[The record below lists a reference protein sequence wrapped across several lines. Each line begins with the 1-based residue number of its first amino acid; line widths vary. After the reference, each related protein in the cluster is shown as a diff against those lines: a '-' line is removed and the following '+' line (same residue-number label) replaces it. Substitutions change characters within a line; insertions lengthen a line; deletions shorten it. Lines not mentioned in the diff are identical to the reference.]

1 MNILRDSQKIE
12 KIYFFIFSSF
22 LFFSAI
28 FCGFTKVNNLFH
40 VAIALF
46 YLGVIF
52 NPDLKKVFFTML
64 ISKKYFF
71 IFTWLFFIYYS
82 LTNIWGGNIRNLTS
96 TLTHGFYLFTYLS
109 LLIIFLE
116 NERIRYITLKC
127 IVLGISVLCIY
138 TLFTDPVLLMSR
150 GVTESNPGPSNVID
164 LAGYCGVAI
173 LIALFIFNKR
183 KDYIMILC
191 ILSTAIVMFITL
203 SRGPIISFFIALCL
217 LIRVT
222 YISNRSL
229 FIMLFAILIFSGV
242 MHYYDIFEK
251 LVSRFTDVIHSGG
264 VRIGI
269 WQHTLDSVKEYF
281 LFGRGVEYKLNFVNE
296 LKENI
301 TTTHSVYM
309 GTLLKG
315 GIIGSVLFFLMIV
328 PGVVSGIKQF
338 IRGERYGLAILIFML
353 IFISSQGM
361 FVIGNPN
368 EQWILFWLPLA
379 IAMSNLNSTDKNKT
393 VQKTQR

>member
-12 KIYFFIFSSF
+12 KMYFFMFSSF

-40 VAIALF
+40 IAIVLF

-64 ISKKYFF
+64 INKKYFF
-71 IFTWLFFIYYS
+71 IFTCLFFIYYS
-82 LTNIWGGNIRNLTS
+82 LTNIWGGNARNLTS

-116 NERIRYITLKC
+116 NEKTRYVTLKC
-127 IVLGISVLCIY
+127 IVMGVSVLCLY

-150 GVTESNPGPSNVID
+150 RVTESNPGPSNVID
-164 LAGYCGVAI
+164 LAGYCGIAI
-173 LIALFIFNKR
+173 LIALLIFNKC

-191 ILSTAIVMFITL
+191 ILSMAVVMFLTL
-203 SRGPIISFFIALCL
+203 SRGPIISFFVALIL
-217 LIRVT
+217 LIRIT
-222 YISNRSL
+222 GISNRVL
-229 FIMLFAILIFSGV
+229 FIMLFTILFFSGV

-251 LVSRFTDVIHSGG
+251 LVNRFTDVVYSGG
-264 VRIGI
+264 VRMDI
-269 WQHTLDSVKEYF
+269 WSHALELVKDN
-281 LFGRGVEYKLNFVNE
+281 LFFGQGVEYKLSFVNKLNE
-296 LKENI
+296 SI

-309 GTLLKG
+309 GMLLKG
-315 GIIGSVLFFLMIV
+315 GIIGSVLFLLMIFS
-328 PGVVSGIKQF
+328 GVISGVKQF
-338 IRGERYGLAILIFML
+338 IHGERYGLAILIFML

-379 IAMSNLNSTDKNKT
+379 IAMSNLTPADKNKT
-393 VQKTQR
+393 VQ

>member
-12 KIYFFIFSSF
+12 KVYFFIFSSF

-40 VAIALF
+40 IAIILF
-46 YLGVIF
+46 YLGVVF
-52 NPDLKKVFFTML
+52 NPDLKKLFFTML
-64 ISKKYFF
+64 INKKYFF
-71 IFTWLFFIYYS
+71 IFTCLFFIYYS
-82 LTNIWGGNIRNLTS
+82 LTNIWGGNARNLTS

-116 NERIRYITLKC
+116 NEKTRYVTLKC
-127 IVLGISVLCIY
+127 IVLGVSVLCLY

-150 GVTESNPGPSNVID
+150 RVTESNPGPSNVID
-164 LAGYCGVAI
+164 LAGYCGIAI
-173 LIALFIFNKR
+173 LIALFIFNKC

-191 ILSTAIVMFITL
+191 ILSMAVVMFLTL
-203 SRGPIISFFIALCL
+203 SRGPIISFFVALIL
-217 LIRVT
+217 LIRIT
-222 YISNRSL
+222 GISNRAL
-229 FIMLFAILIFSGV
+229 FIVLFTLLFFSGV

-251 LVSRFTDVIHSGG
+251 LVNRFADVIYSGG
-264 VRIGI
+264 VRMGI
-269 WQHTLDSVKEYF
+269 WQNAFDSVKEH
-281 LFGRGVEYKLNFVNE
+281 LLSGRGVEYKLNFVNK
-296 LKENI
+296 LGQDI
-301 TTTHSVYM
+301 TTAHSVYM

-315 GIIGSVLFFLMIV
+315 GIIGSVLFFLMIFS
-328 PGVVSGIKQF
+328 GVASGVKQF

-379 IAMSNLNSTDKNKT
+379 IAMSNLTPADKNKT
-393 VQKTQR
+393 V

>member
-12 KIYFFIFSSF
+12 KMYFFMFSSF

-40 VAIALF
+40 IAIVLF
-46 YLGVIF
+46 YLGIIF

-64 ISKKYFF
+64 INKRYFF
-71 IFTWLFFIYYS
+71 IFTCLFFIYYS
-82 LTNIWGGNIRNLTS
+82 LTNIWGGNARNLTS

-116 NERIRYITLKC
+116 NEKTRYVTLKC
-127 IVLGISVLCIY
+127 IVMGVSVLCLY
-138 TLFTDPVLLMSR
+138 TLFTDPVLLMNR
-150 GVTESNPGPSNVID
+150 GVAENNPGPSNVID

-173 LIALFIFNKR
+173 LIALFVFNR
-183 KDYIMILC
+183 QKDYIMIFC
-191 ILSTAIVMFITL
+191 ILSMAIVMFLTL
-203 SRGPIISFFIALCL
+203 SRGPIISFFVAFLL
-217 LIRVT
+217 LIRITNV
-222 YISNRSL
+222 SNRAL
-229 FIMLFAILIFSGV
+229 FIMLFAILFFSGV

-251 LVSRFTDVIHSGG
+251 LVNRFTDVVYSGG
-264 VRIGI
+264 VRMDI
-269 WQHTLDSVKEYF
+269 WSHALELVKDN
-281 LFGRGVEYKLNFVNE
+281 LFFGQGVEYKLSFVNKLNE
-296 LKENI
+296 SI

-309 GTLLKG
+309 GMLLKG
-315 GIIGSVLFFLMIV
+315 GIIGSVLFLLMIFS
-328 PGVVSGIKQF
+328 GVISGVKQF
-338 IRGERYGLAILIFML
+338 LRGERYGLTILVFML

-379 IAMSNLNSTDKNKT
+379 IAMSNLTPADKNKT
-393 VQKTQR
+393 V

>member
-12 KIYFFIFSSF
+12 KMYFFMFSSF

-40 VAIALF
+40 IAIVLF

-64 ISKKYFF
+64 INKKYFF
-71 IFTWLFFIYYS
+71 IFTCLFFIYYS
-82 LTNIWGGNIRNLTS
+82 LTNIWGGNARNLTS

-116 NERIRYITLKC
+116 NEKTRYVTLKC
-127 IVLGISVLCIY
+127 IVMGVSVLCLY

-150 GVTESNPGPSNVID
+150 RVTESNPGPSNVID
-164 LAGYCGVAI
+164 LAGYCGIAI
-173 LIALFIFNKR
+173 LIALLIFNKC

-191 ILSTAIVMFITL
+191 ILSMAVVMFLTL
-203 SRGPIISFFIALCL
+203 SRGPIISFFVALIL
-217 LIRVT
+217 LIRIT
-222 YISNRSL
+222 GISNRAL
-229 FIMLFAILIFSGV
+229 FIMLFTILFFSGV

-251 LVSRFTDVIHSGG
+251 LVNRFTDVIYSGG
-264 VRIGI
+264 VRMGI
-269 WQHTLDSVKEYF
+269 WQNAFDSVKEH
-281 LFGRGVEYKLNFVNE
+281 LLSGRGVEYKLNFVNK
-296 LKENI
+296 LGQDI
-301 TTTHSVYM
+301 TTAHSVYM

-315 GIIGSVLFFLMIV
+315 GIIGLALFFLMIFS
-328 PGVVSGIKQF
+328 GVASGVKQF
-338 IRGERYGLAILIFML
+338 IHGERYGLAILIFML

-379 IAMSNLNSTDKNKT
+379 IAMSNLTPADKNKT
-393 VQKTQR
+393 V

>member
-12 KIYFFIFSSF
+12 KMYFFMFSSF

-40 VAIALF
+40 IAIVLF
-46 YLGVIF
+46 YLVVIF

-64 ISKKYFF
+64 INKKYFF
-71 IFTWLFFIYYS
+71 IFTCLFFIYYS
-82 LTNIWGGNIRNLTS
+82 LTNIWGGNTRNLTS

-116 NERIRYITLKC
+116 NEKTRYVTLKC
-127 IVLGISVLCIY
+127 IVMGVSVLCLY

-150 GVTESNPGPSNVID
+150 RVTESNPGPSNVID
-164 LAGYCGVAI
+164 LAGYCGIAI
-173 LIALFIFNKR
+173 LIALLIFNKC

-191 ILSTAIVMFITL
+191 ILSMAVVMFLTL
-203 SRGPIISFFIALCL
+203 SRGPIISFFVALIL
-217 LIRVT
+217 LIRIT
-222 YISNRSL
+222 GISNRAL
-229 FIMLFAILIFSGV
+229 FIMLFTILFFSGV

-251 LVSRFTDVIHSGG
+251 LVNRFTDVIYSGG
-264 VRIGI
+264 VRMGI
-269 WQHTLDSVKEYF
+269 WQNAFDSVKEH
-281 LFGRGVEYKLNFVNE
+281 LLSGRGVEYKLNFVNK
-296 LKENI
+296 LGQDI
-301 TTTHSVYM
+301 TTAHSVYM

-315 GIIGSVLFFLMIV
+315 GIIGLALFFLMIFS
-328 PGVVSGIKQF
+328 GVASGVKQF
-338 IRGERYGLAILIFML
+338 IHGERYGLAILIFML

-379 IAMSNLNSTDKNKT
+379 IAMSNLTPADKNKT
-393 VQKTQR
+393 VQ

>member
-40 VAIALF
+40 IVIVLF
-46 YLGVIF
+46 YLGVVL

-64 ISKKYFF
+64 INKKYFF
-71 IFTWLFFIYYS
+71 VFTYLFFIYYS
-82 LTNIWGGNIRNLTS
+82 LTNIWGGNTRNLTS

-116 NERIRYITLKC
+116 NEKTRYVTLKC
-127 IVLGISVLCIY
+127 IVMGVSVLCLY

-150 GVTESNPGPSNVID
+150 GVAESNPGPSNVID

-173 LIALFIFNKR
+173 FIALFVFNRK
-183 KDYIMILC
+183 KDYIMIFC
-191 ILSTAIVMFITL
+191 ILSMSIVMFLTL
-203 SRGPIISFFIALCL
+203 SRGPIISFFVAFLL
-217 LIRVT
+217 LIRITNV
-222 YISNRSL
+222 SNRAL
-229 FIMLFAILIFSGV
+229 FIMLFTILFFSGV
-242 MHYYDIFEK
+242 MHYYDIFER
-251 LVSRFTDVIHSGG
+251 LVNRFTDVVYSGG
-264 VRIGI
+264 VRMDI
-269 WQHTLDSVKEYF
+269 WSHALDLVKDN
-281 LFGRGVEYKLNFVNE
+281 LFFGQGVEYKLSFVNKLNE
-296 LKENI
+296 SI

-309 GTLLKG
+309 GMLLKG
-315 GIIGSVLFFLMIV
+315 GIIGSVLFLLMIFS
-328 PGVVSGIKQF
+328 GVISGVKQF
-338 IRGERYGLAILIFML
+338 LRGERYGLTILVFML

-379 IAMSNLNSTDKNKT
+379 IAMSNLTPADKNKT
-393 VQKTQR
+393 VQ

>member
-12 KIYFFIFSSF
+12 KVYFFIFSSF

-40 VAIALF
+40 IAIILF

-52 NPDLKKVFFTML
+52 NPDLKKLFFTML
-64 ISKKYFF
+64 INKKYFF
-71 IFTWLFFIYYS
+71 IFTCLFFIYYS
-82 LTNIWGGNIRNLTS
+82 LTNIWGGNARNLTS

-116 NERIRYITLKC
+116 NEKTRYVTLKC
-127 IVLGISVLCIY
+127 IVLGVSVLCLY

-150 GVTESNPGPSNVID
+150 RVTESNPGPSNVID
-164 LAGYCGVAI
+164 LAGYCGIAI
-173 LIALFIFNKR
+173 LIALFIFNKC

-191 ILSTAIVMFITL
+191 ILSMAVVMFLTL
-203 SRGPIISFFIALCL
+203 SRGPIISFFVALIL
-217 LIRVT
+217 LIRIT
-222 YISNRSL
+222 GISNRAL
-229 FIMLFAILIFSGV
+229 FIVLFTLLFFSGV

-251 LVSRFTDVIHSGG
+251 LVNRFADVIYSGG
-264 VRIGI
+264 VRMGI
-269 WQHTLDSVKEYF
+269 WQNAFDSVKEH
-281 LFGRGVEYKLNFVNE
+281 LLSGRGVEYKLNFVNK
-296 LKENI
+296 LGQDI
-301 TTTHSVYM
+301 TTAHSVYM

-315 GIIGSVLFFLMIV
+315 GIIGSVLFFLMIFS
-328 PGVVSGIKQF
+328 GVASGVKQF

-379 IAMSNLNSTDKNKT
+379 IAMSNLTPADKNKT
-393 VQKTQR
+393 V

>member
-12 KIYFFIFSSF
+12 KMWFFIFSSF

-40 VAIALF
+40 IAIVLF

-64 ISKKYFF
+64 INKKYFF
-71 IFTWLFFIYYS
+71 IFTCLFFIYYS
-82 LTNIWGGNIRNLTS
+82 LTNIWGGNARNLTS

-116 NERIRYITLKC
+116 NEKTRYVTLKC
-127 IVLGISVLCIY
+127 IVMGVSVLCLY

-150 GVTESNPGPSNVID
+150 RVTESNPGPSNVID
-164 LAGYCGVAI
+164 LAGYCGISI
-173 LIALFIFNKR
+173 LIALLIFNKC

-191 ILSTAIVMFITL
+191 VLSMVIVMFLTL
-203 SRGPIISFFIALCL
+203 SRGPIISFFVALLL
-217 LIRVT
+217 LIRITNV
-222 YISNRSL
+222 SNRSL
-229 FIMLFAILIFSGV
+229 FIMLFTILFFSGV

-251 LVSRFTDVIHSGG
+251 LVNRFTDVIYSGG
-264 VRIGI
+264 VRMDI
-269 WQHTLDSVKEYF
+269 WSHALGLVKDN
-281 LFGRGVEYKLNFVNE
+281 LFFGQGVEYELSFVNKLNE
-296 LKENI
+296 SI
-301 TTTHSVYM
+301 TTTHSIYIGV
-309 GTLLKG
+309 LLKG
-315 GIIGSVLFFLMIV
+315 GIIGSVLFLLMIFS
-328 PGVVSGIKQF
+328 GVVSGVKQF

-379 IAMSNLNSTDKNKT
+379 IAMSNLNPADKNKT
-393 VQKTQR
+393 V

>member
-12 KIYFFIFSSF
+12 KVYFFIFSSF

-40 VAIALF
+40 IAIISF
-46 YLGVIF
+46 YLGIIF
-52 NPDLKKVFFTML
+52 NPDLKKLFFTML
-64 ISKKYFF
+64 INKKYFF
-71 IFTWLFFIYYS
+71 IFTCLFFIYYS
-82 LTNIWGGNIRNLTS
+82 LTNIWGGNARNLTS

-116 NERIRYITLKC
+116 NEKTRYVTLKC
-127 IVLGISVLCIY
+127 IVLGVSVLCLY

-150 GVTESNPGPSNVID
+150 RVIESNPGPSNVID
-164 LAGYCGVAI
+164 LAGYCGIAI
-173 LIALFIFNKR
+173 LIALFIFNKC

-191 ILSTAIVMFITL
+191 ILSMAVVMFLTL
-203 SRGPIISFFIALCL
+203 SRGPIISFFVALIL
-217 LIRVT
+217 LIRIT
-222 YISNRSL
+222 GISNRAL
-229 FIMLFAILIFSGV
+229 FIVLFTLLFFSGV

-251 LVSRFTDVIHSGG
+251 LVNRFADVIYSGG
-264 VRIGI
+264 VRMGI
-269 WQHTLDSVKEYF
+269 WQNTFDSVKEH
-281 LFGRGVEYKLNFVNE
+281 LLSGRGVEYKLNFVNK
-296 LKENI
+296 LGQDI
-301 TTTHSVYM
+301 TTAHSVYM

-315 GIIGSVLFFLMIV
+315 GIIGSVLFFLMIFS
-328 PGVVSGIKQF
+328 GVASGVKQF

-379 IAMSNLNSTDKNKT
+379 IAMSNLTPADKNKT
-393 VQKTQR
+393 V

>member
-1 MNILRDSQKIE
+1 MNILRYSQKIE
-12 KIYFFIFSSF
+12 KMYFFIFSSF

-40 VAIALF
+40 ITIILF

-64 ISKKYFF
+64 INKKYFF
-71 IFTWLFFIYYS
+71 IFTCLFFIYYS
-82 LTNIWGGNIRNLTS
+82 LTNIWGGNTRNLIS

-116 NERIRYITLKC
+116 NEKTRYITLKC
-127 IVLGISVLCIY
+127 IVLGISVLCLY

-150 GVTESNPGPSNVID
+150 RVTESNPGPSNVID
-164 LAGYCGVAI
+164 LAGYCGIAI
-173 LIALFIFNKR
+173 LIALLIFNKC

-191 ILSTAIVMFITL
+191 ILSMAVVMFLTL
-203 SRGPIISFFIALCL
+203 SRGPIISFFVALIL
-217 LIRVT
+217 LIRIT
-222 YISNRSL
+222 GISNRAL
-229 FIMLFAILIFSGV
+229 FIMLFTILFFSGV

-251 LVSRFTDVIHSGG
+251 LVNRFTDVIYSGG
-264 VRIGI
+264 VRMGI
-269 WQHTLDSVKEYF
+269 WQNAFDSVKEH
-281 LFGRGVEYKLNFVNE
+281 LLSGRGVEYKLNFVNK
-296 LKENI
+296 LGQDI
-301 TTTHSVYM
+301 TTAHSVYM

-315 GIIGSVLFFLMIV
+315 GIIGLALFFLMIFS
-328 PGVVSGIKQF
+328 GVASGVKQF

-361 FVIGNPN
+361 FVIGSPN

-379 IAMSNLNSTDKNKT
+379 IAMSNLTPADKNKT
-393 VQKTQR
+393 VQ